1 MGSFVNFNHLLGK
14 TMEEAENL
22 IKGTNYKLRLE
33 SNQKVFIDDVGIRII
48 YVTLENGIIV
58 KAEEKYVRK

>member
-1 MGSFVNFNHLLGK
+1 
-14 TMEEAENL
+14 MEEAENL